1 MGRGTAIGP
10 SGRCLGW
17 GTGIGPSGRCV
28 GRGTGNSPWSSSERR
43 ACGTGPGSVP
53 PDKAPRP
60 LPGRSV
66 RARSRAAPPR
76 RHRPSRRRC
85 GLRGP
90 RGPCQG
96 TLRGDRGRRPPR
108 TSLCGAGGDC
118 RGRGAR
124 PALASLPP
132 AAERLPARLSGGCG
146 HCGPRTSA
154 GLFSSRLP
162 CGPPRL
168 RLEHPPPPPPP
179 LSPSPPPPAAP
190 PPPPRS

>member
-1 MGRGTAIGP
+1 MGHRERP
-10 SGRCLGW
+10 LGQ
-17 GTGIGPSGRCV
+17 V
-28 GRGTGNSPWSSSERR
+28 
-43 ACGTGPGSVP
+43 CGTGHRERPLERLGSVGVW
-53 PDKAPRP
+53 DGSRLRAPRQSP
-60 LPGRSV
+60 PPSPRRCPAALRGG
-66 RARSRAAPPR
+66 RSRAAPPR

-85 GLRGP
+85 RP
-90 RGPCQG
+90 RGPCEG
-96 TLRGDRGRRPPR
+96 TLGGERGRRPPR

-118 RGRGAR
+118 RGRGAL

-179 LSPSPPPPAAP
+179 LSPSPPPPPAP
-190 PPPPRS
+190 PAPPRS